1 MNNLPPEDDRV
12 QDAELD
18 CVNDKEATGIVPD
31 CDADDHTLLEDIEDD
46 GEWFD
51 CSVDDEFMDDD
62 PITEEE
68 AMALA
73 RRFGGE
79 W

>member
-1 MNNLPPEDDRV
+1 MKKLHPEDAWD

-18 CVNDKEATGIVPD
+18 DVDDKEIAGIAPD
-31 CDADDHTLLEDIEDD
+31 CDAGHCTLSEDLGDDSQ
-46 GEWFD
+46 WFD
-51 CSVDDEFMDDD
+51 GIVDDEFMDDD

-73 RRFGGE
+73 RRFGGD